1 MTTEQPQV
9 KYLVRRME
17 RCICATFVFGEDSFE
32 SPYISIYFIVNNSGV
47 IAVYD
52 KSLPVKKENENGPDM
67 HMDSLQN
74 ASMELKKGVTKYEV
88 MDWIYEEL
96 SRIGE
101 KLEREGRALQD
112 SDVNKLMTKLG
123 SKFQA

>member
-1 MTTEQPQV
+1 MVTEQPEV
-9 KYLVRRME
+9 KYTVRRME
-17 RCICATFVFGEDSFE
+17 RCICATFVFGEDSFQ
-32 SPYISIYFIVNNSGV
+32 SPYISVYFIVNNSGV

-52 KSLPVKKENENGPDM
+52 KSLPVKKERENGEDM

-74 ASMELKKGVTKYEV
+74 ASMEMKKGVSKYEV
-88 MDWIYEEL
+88 MDFIYEEL
-96 SRIGE
+96 GRVGE

-112 SDVNKLMTKLG
+112 SDVTKLMTKLG